1 MTIAYTDTGAGEAVV
16 ILHGLFG
23 SRRNWVS
30 IAKALSETH
39 RVITVDMPNHGE
51 SDWLEPVTYEA
62 MAEAI
67 GAFITDQN
75 LRGCTLMGHSM
86 GGKTAMTL
94 ALTQSDLLSRLI
106 VADISP
112 VTYDHDNA
120 TNIEAMDVVDL
131 SSLNSRNDADAQMAE
146 VVDDPMLRAF
156 FLQNLRRN
164 GDAYEWRINLEGL
177 KAGLGALHGFPTS
190 EAQFDKRTLFI
201 AGAESD
207 YITPEYHGDIADL
220 FSDVSHESIPGAQH
234 WLHADKPKEFTAIVQ
249 DFLKA

>member
-86 GGKTAMTL
+86 GGKTA
-94 ALTQSDLLSRLI
+94 I
-106 VADISP
+106 
-112 VTYDHDNA
+112 
-120 TNIEAMDVVDL
+120 
-131 SSLNSRNDADAQMAE
+131 
-146 VVDDPMLRAF
+146 
-156 FLQNLRRN
+156 
-164 GDAYEWRINLEGL
+164 
-177 KAGLGALHGFPTS
+177 
-190 EAQFDKRTLFI
+190 
-201 AGAESD
+201 
-207 YITPEYHGDIADL
+207 
-220 FSDVSHESIPGAQH
+220 
-234 WLHADKPKEFTAIVQ
+234 
-249 DFLKA
+249 